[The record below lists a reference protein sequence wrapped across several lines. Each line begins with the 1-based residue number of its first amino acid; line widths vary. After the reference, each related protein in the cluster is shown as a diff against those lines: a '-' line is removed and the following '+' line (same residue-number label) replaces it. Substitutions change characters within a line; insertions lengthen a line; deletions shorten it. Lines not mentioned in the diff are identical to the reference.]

1 MTTQKI
7 SCLLF
12 RTEKTTSETNLEL
25 DELHLNLWDFDN
37 KKCTYL
43 DLGLL
48 IDAGNLNGE
57 SLLISVPGKYNS
69 EDVEDLGMV
78 LSSNFQIVNA
88 IFNEPIIPAGIKEN
102 FTVIKRSNNKIVLI
116 PFNPNDNISYNTNTL
131 CTEITI
137 NTTNLK
143 EIRKEHKD
151 DDPTKPKDDN
161 PTKPKDDNPTKIYIR
176 FRIKNASRAKLIK
189 SFTPEDKGIL
199 SSNTRTKILDVRVN
213 ESRWLTPDLNNSHN
227 LVKFKKIHFFLI
239 IDQEYELGDHSKNYN
254 TSRSLREENIWKSY
268 LSLGDDVSIEN
279 SLGYH
284 WRTNNIT
291 VSPSKNSNNQ
301 GNETDSVETFSL
313 LGRFSRIESS
323 KFQILTF
330 LAFLFFIGLISNSG
344 ANLIV
349 TLLGSDNLKHT
360 NITNDNLFSSF
371 FSERSDSFQGNLIIL
386 VFSIGFVWLLIVG
399 IKKTFNKIFS
409 FFKYKGIRIKKII
422 EEWWNSL

>member
-12 RTEKTTSETNLEL
+12 RTKKTASKTNKTNLEL

-48 IDAGNLNGE
+48 IDVENLNGE
-57 SLLISVPGKYNS
+57 SLLISVPGKYDS
-69 EDVEDLGMV
+69 EDVEDLGMI
-78 LSSNFQIVNA
+78 LSSNFKIVNA

-116 PFNPNDNISYNTNTL
+116 PFNPNNNISYNTNTL

-137 NTTNLK
+137 NTNTTNLK
-143 EIRKEHKD
+143 KIRKE
-151 DDPTKPKDDN
+151 
-161 PTKPKDDNPTKIYIR
+161 PKDDNPTKIYIR

-227 LVKFKKIHFFLI
+227 LVKFKKIHFFLT

-291 VSPSKNSNNQ
+291 VSSNKKSNDQ

-344 ANLIV
+344 ASLIV
-349 TLLGSDNLKHT
+349 TLLGPDNLKHN

-371 FSERSDSFQGNLIIL
+371 FSERSDSFRVNLIIL
-386 VFSIGFVWLLIVG
+386 VFSIGAIWLLIVG
-399 IKKTFNKIFS
+399 IKKTFNNIFS
-409 FFKYKGIRIKKII
+409 FFKYKGMWIKKII
-422 EEWWNSL
+422 EKWWNSL

>member
-7 SCLLF
+7 SCLHF
-12 RTEKTTSETNLEL
+12 RTQKTTSETNETNLEL

-48 IDAGNLNGE
+48 IDVENLNGE
-57 SLLISVPGKYNS
+57 SLLISVPGKYDS

-78 LSSNFQIVNA
+78 LSSNFHIVNA

-116 PFNPNDNISYNTNTL
+116 PFNPNNNISYNTNTL

-143 EIRKEHKD
+143 KIRKE
-151 DDPTKPKDDN
+151 PKDG
-161 PTKPKDDNPTKIYIR
+161 NPTKIYIR

-227 LVKFKKIHFFLI
+227 LVKFKKIHFFLT

-291 VSPSKNSNNQ
+291 VSPSKKSNNQ
-301 GNETDSVETFSL
+301 GNEADSVETFNL

-371 FSERSDSFQGNLIIL
+371 FSERSDSFRGNLIIL

-409 FFKYKGIRIKKII
+409 FLKYKGIRIKKII
-422 EEWWNSL
+422 QEWWNSL

>member
-12 RTEKTTSETNLEL
+12 RTEKTTSETNETNLEL

-48 IDAGNLNGE
+48 IDVENLTGE
-57 SLLISVPGKYNS
+57 SLLISVPGKYDS

-102 FTVIKRSNNKIVLI
+102 LTVIKRSNNKIVLI
-116 PFNPNDNISYNTNTL
+116 PFNPNNNISYNTNTL

-143 EIRKEHKD
+143 NIRKE
-151 DDPTKPKDDN
+151 
-161 PTKPKDDNPTKIYIR
+161 PKDDNPTKIYIR

-213 ESRWLTPDLNNSHN
+213 ESRWLTPDLNNSHS
-227 LVKFKKIHFFLI
+227 LVKFKKIHFFLT

-291 VSPSKNSNNQ
+291 VSPSKKSNDQ

-349 TLLGSDNLKHT
+349 ALLSSDNLKHT

-371 FSERSDSFQGNLIIL
+371 FSERSDSFRGNLIIL

-399 IKKTFNKIFS
+399 IKKTSNNIFS

>member
-12 RTEKTTSETNLEL
+12 RTQKTTSETNETNLEL

-48 IDAGNLNGE
+48 IDVENLNGE
-57 SLLISVPGKYNS
+57 SLLISVPGKYDS

-78 LSSNFQIVNA
+78 LSSNFHIVNA

-116 PFNPNDNISYNTNTL
+116 PFNPNNNISYNTNTL

-143 EIRKEHKD
+143 KIRKE
-151 DDPTKPKDDN
+151 PKDG
-161 PTKPKDDNPTKIYIR
+161 NPTKIYIR

-227 LVKFKKIHFFLI
+227 LVKFKKIHFFLT

-291 VSPSKNSNNQ
+291 VSPSKKSNNQ
-301 GNETDSVETFSL
+301 GNEADSVETFNL

-371 FSERSDSFQGNLIIL
+371 FSERSDSFRGNLIIL

-409 FFKYKGIRIKKII
+409 FLKYKGIRIKKII
-422 EEWWNSL
+422 QEWWNSL

>member
-12 RTEKTTSETNLEL
+12 RTEKTASETNGTNGTNGTNLEL

-48 IDAGNLNGE
+48 IDVKKLNGE
-57 SLLISVPGKYNS
+57 SLLISVPGKYDP

-78 LSSNFQIVNA
+78 LSSNFNIVNA
-88 IFNEPIIPAGIKEN
+88 IFNEPIIPAGIEEN

-116 PFNPNDNISYNTNTL
+116 PFNPNNNIYYNTNTL

-137 NTTNLK
+137 NLEK
-143 EIRKEHKD
+143 IK
-151 DDPTKPKDDN
+151 KPKDDS
-161 PTKPKDDNPTKIYIR
+161 PTKIYIR

-227 LVKFKKIHFFLI
+227 LVKFKKIHFFLT

-291 VSPSKNSNNQ
+291 VSPSKKSNNQ
-301 GNETDSVETFSL
+301 GNEADSVETFSL

-330 LAFLFFIGLISNSG
+330 LAFLFFIGLISSSG

-371 FSERSDSFQGNLIIL
+371 FSERSDSFRGNLIIL

-409 FFKYKGIRIKKII
+409 FLKYKGIRIKKKI

>member
-12 RTEKTTSETNLEL
+12 RTEKTTSETNETNLEL

-48 IDAGNLNGE
+48 IDVENLNGE
-57 SLLISVPGKYNS
+57 SLLISVPGKYDS

-102 FTVIKRSNNKIVLI
+102 LTVIKRSNNKIVLI
-116 PFNPNDNISYNTNTL
+116 PFNPNNNISYNTNTL

-143 EIRKEHKD
+143 NIRKE
-151 DDPTKPKDDN
+151 PKDDN
-161 PTKPKDDNPTKIYIR
+161 LTKIYIR

-213 ESRWLTPDLNNSHN
+213 ESRWLTPDLNNSHS
-227 LVKFKKIHFFLI
+227 LVKFKKIHFFLT

-291 VSPSKNSNNQ
+291 VSPSKKSNDQ

-349 TLLGSDNLKHT
+349 ALLGSDNLKHT

-371 FSERSDSFQGNLIIL
+371 FSERSDSFRGNLIIL

-399 IKKTFNKIFS
+399 IKKTSNNIFS

>member
-12 RTEKTTSETNLEL
+12 RTEKTTSETNETNLEL

-48 IDAGNLNGE
+48 IDVEKLTGE
-57 SLLISVPGKYNS
+57 SLLISVPGKYDS

-102 FTVIKRSNNKIVLI
+102 LTVIKRSNNKIVLI
-116 PFNPNDNISYNTNTL
+116 PFNPNNNISYNTNTL

-143 EIRKEHKD
+143 NIRKE
-151 DDPTKPKDDN
+151 PKDDN
-161 PTKPKDDNPTKIYIR
+161 LTKIYIR

-213 ESRWLTPDLNNSHN
+213 ESRWLTPDLNNSHS
-227 LVKFKKIHFFLI
+227 LVKFKKIHFFLT

-291 VSPSKNSNNQ
+291 VSPSKKSNDQ

-349 TLLGSDNLKHT
+349 ALLGSDNLKHT

-371 FSERSDSFQGNLIIL
+371 FSERSDSFRGNLIIL

-399 IKKTFNKIFS
+399 IKKTSNNIFS

>member
-12 RTEKTTSETNLEL
+12 RTKKTTSETNLEL

-48 IDAGNLNGE
+48 IDVKNLNGE
-57 SLLISVPGKYNS
+57 LLLISVPGKYDS

-116 PFNPNDNISYNTNTL
+116 PFNPNNNISYNTNTL

-143 EIRKEHKD
+143 KIRKE
-151 DDPTKPKDDN
+151 
-161 PTKPKDDNPTKIYIR
+161 PKDDNPTKIYIR

-291 VSPSKNSNNQ
+291 VSPSKKSNNQ
-301 GNETDSVETFSL
+301 GNEADSVETFSL

-371 FSERSDSFQGNLIIL
+371 FSERSDSFRGNLIIL

-409 FFKYKGIRIKKII
+409 FLKYKGIRIKKKI

>member
-12 RTEKTTSETNLEL
+12 RVPKKSSSTNLEL

-48 IDAGNLNGE
+48 IDVEELNSE
-57 SLLISVPGKYNS
+57 SLLISVPGKYDF

-78 LSSNFQIVNA
+78 LSTNFKIVNA
-88 IFNEPIIPAGIKEN
+88 IFNEPIIPEGIKEN
-102 FTVIKRSNNKIVLI
+102 FTVIKRSNDQIVLI
-116 PFNPNDNISYNTNTL
+116 PFNPNNNISYDTNTL
-131 CTEITI
+131 CTELTI
-137 NTTNLK
+137 NLEKIK
-143 EIRKEHKD
+143 EMCKGDKSL
-151 DDPTKPKDDN
+151 
-161 PTKPKDDNPTKIYIR
+161 KIYIR

-189 SFTPEDKGIL
+189 SFAPEDKGIL

-227 LVKFKKIHFFLI
+227 LVKFKKIHFFLT

-254 TSRSLREENIWKSY
+254 TSRSLREESIWKSY
-268 LSLGDDVSIEN
+268 LSLGNDVSIEN

-284 WRTNNIT
+284 WRTN
-291 VSPSKNSNNQ
+291 KKSN
-301 GNETDSVETFSL
+301 EEIDSVESFSL

-344 ANLIV
+344 ASLIV
-349 TLLGSDNLKHT
+349 TLLGSDNVEYN
-360 NITNDNLFSSF
+360 NIINDNLFSSSF
-371 FSERSDSFQGNLIIL
+371 FDRGDGFQENVII
-386 VFSIGFVWLLIVG
+386 VVISIVFVWLLIVG
-399 IKKTFNKIFS
+399 IKKTFNNICS
-409 FFKYKGIRIKKII
+409 FIKYKGILIKKTI
-422 EEWWNSL
+422 EEWWDSL

>member
-12 RTEKTTSETNLEL
+12 RTKKTTSETNETNLEL

-48 IDAGNLNGE
+48 IDVENLNGE
-57 SLLISVPGKYNS
+57 SLLISVPGKYDS

-116 PFNPNDNISYNTNTL
+116 PFNPNNNISYNTNTL

-143 EIRKEHKD
+143 KIRKE
-151 DDPTKPKDDN
+151 
-161 PTKPKDDNPTKIYIR
+161 PKDDNPTKIYIR

-227 LVKFKKIHFFLI
+227 LVKFKKIHFFLT

-291 VSPSKNSNNQ
+291 VSPSKKSNNQ
-301 GNETDSVETFSL
+301 GNEVDSVETFSL

-360 NITNDNLFSSF
+360 NITNDSLFSSF
-371 FSERSDSFQGNLIIL
+371 FSERSDSFRGNLIIL

-409 FFKYKGIRIKKII
+409 FLKYKGIRIKKKI

>member
-12 RTEKTTSETNLEL
+12 RTEKTTSETNETNLEL

-48 IDAGNLNGE
+48 IDVENLTGE
-57 SLLISVPGKYNS
+57 SLLISVPGKYDS

-102 FTVIKRSNNKIVLI
+102 LTVIKRSNNKIVLI
-116 PFNPNDNISYNTNTL
+116 PFNPNNNISYNTNTL

-143 EIRKEHKD
+143 NIRKE
-151 DDPTKPKDDN
+151 
-161 PTKPKDDNPTKIYIR
+161 PKDDNPTKIYIR

-199 SSNTRTKILDVRVN
+199 SSNTRTKILDVRVT
-213 ESRWLTPDLNNSHN
+213 ESRWLTPDLNNSHS
-227 LVKFKKIHFFLI
+227 LVKFKKIHFFLT

-291 VSPSKNSNNQ
+291 VSPSKKSNDQ

-349 TLLGSDNLKHT
+349 ALLGSDNLKHT

-371 FSERSDSFQGNLIIL
+371 FSERSDSFRGNLIIL

-399 IKKTFNKIFS
+399 IKKTSNNIFS

>member
-12 RTEKTTSETNLEL
+12 RTKKTTSETNETNLEL

-48 IDAGNLNGE
+48 IDVKNLNGE
-57 SLLISVPGKYNS
+57 LLLISVPGKYDS

-116 PFNPNDNISYNTNTL
+116 PFNPNNNISYNTNTL

-143 EIRKEHKD
+143 KIRKE
-151 DDPTKPKDDN
+151 
-161 PTKPKDDNPTKIYIR
+161 PKDDNPTKIYIR

-291 VSPSKNSNNQ
+291 VSPSKKSNNQ
-301 GNETDSVETFSL
+301 GNEADSVETFSL

-371 FSERSDSFQGNLIIL
+371 FSERSDSFRGNLIIL

-409 FFKYKGIRIKKII
+409 FLKYKGIRIKKKI

>member
-12 RTEKTTSETNLEL
+12 RTEKTTSETNETNLEL

-48 IDAGNLNGE
+48 IDVENLTGE
-57 SLLISVPGKYNS
+57 SLLISVPGKYDS

-102 FTVIKRSNNKIVLI
+102 LTVIKRSNNKIVLI
-116 PFNPNDNISYNTNTL
+116 PFNPNNNISYNTNTL

-143 EIRKEHKD
+143 NIRKE
-151 DDPTKPKDDN
+151 
-161 PTKPKDDNPTKIYIR
+161 PKDDNPTKIYIR

-213 ESRWLTPDLNNSHN
+213 ESRWLTPDLNNSHS
-227 LVKFKKIHFFLI
+227 LVKFKKIHFFLT

-291 VSPSKNSNNQ
+291 VSPSKKSNDQ

-349 TLLGSDNLKHT
+349 ALLGSDNLKHT

-371 FSERSDSFQGNLIIL
+371 FSERSDSFRGNLIIL

-399 IKKTFNKIFS
+399 IKKTSNNIFS